1 MTSCTLYSHWIQHHR
16 YSCKGEE
23 LIEYFHL
30 IVIFS
35 DWSLNP
41 IGQSWGNGSHLDLP
55 AKSGE
60 WKVKQIW
67 IDLTHFETTE
77 TAVFHSLAQEFPSA
91 PTKKAPSSWHTVLTV
106 AEWPARTCTD
116 RAVDTSLDGVQPGEM
131 HNKWRVSAKKGG
143 DFILLWLL
151 LLTYWQIAIWFGISG
166 MLCHIST
173 YINHPINAHNLMA
186 SVMIKAKS
194 HQDFAGPLFL
204 PEASRRPS
212 IIVVYNHEYSFCNTL
227 NRGLSGKG
235 DWKLQQLLHNFQPLA
250 FSVSLSYFS
259 VGPSVSFPF
268 IPRTRPSS
276 PAEGIRNV
284 DAKCRPG
291 NASGHNP
298 WMKHLRYLLL

>member
-1 MTSCTLYSHWIQHHR
+1 MQRWGVDRVFSSYSYFFWLVVESHWT
-16 YSCKGEE
+16 
-23 LIEYFHL
+23 
-30 IVIFS
+30 VM
-35 DWSLNP
+35 
-41 IGQSWGNGSHLDLP
+41 GQWESPGFTGKKWGVES
-55 AKSGE
+55 KT
-60 WKVKQIW
+60 QIW

-77 TAVFHSLAQEFPSA
+77 TAVFHSLAQGFPSA